1 MRTAEQI
8 FNELQHIP
16 TAEQQRFFA
25 ILAQKALQQEES
37 EQLTHQALFGDLEN
51 AFFTAKEAM
60 EYLEISSATFRRYI
74 RDGKI
79 YARKELGRSQLFALD
94 DLRELKNA
102 LRKVKG

>member
-16 TAEQQRFFA
+16 AIEQEKFFNL
-25 ILAQKALQQEES
+25 LAKKAFHYDDDNASHEE
-37 EQLTHQALFGDLEN
+37 LFGDLED

-60 EYLEISSATFRRYI
+60 EYLEVSSATFRRYV

-79 YARKELGRSQLFALD
+79 SASTEIGSSHLFSLD
-94 DLRELKNA
+94 DLRQLKTA
-102 LRKVKG
+102 MKLVKG